1 MLLIWMVVIF
11 LFSAQPASKSAELS
25 SGVGRKVAN
34 ILVRGFGDWEEVRQ
48 EKYIEG
54 IDFFVRKAA
63 HFTEYM
69 ILGILWMLCLQSR
82 MGNNA
87 TFRKNML
94 FSVLASGLYAM
105 SDEFHQLF
113 VAGRA
118 GRWMDVGIDT
128 FGAITGILLIAII
141 IKIFLFVKN
150 KSNKAG

>member
-1 MLLIWMVVIF
+1 M
-11 LFSAQPASKSAELS
+11 
-25 SGVGRKVAN
+25 GRKVAN
-34 ILVRGFGDWEEVRQ
+34 ILVRGFRDWEEVRQ

-54 IDFFVRKAA
+54 IDFFVRKTA

-82 MGNNA
+82 MGNNV
-87 TFRKNML
+87 TLRKNML

-118 GRWMDVGIDT
+118 GR
-128 FGAITGILLIAII
+128 
-141 IKIFLFVKN
+141 
-150 KSNKAG
+150 

>member
-1 MLLIWMVVIF
+1 
-11 LFSAQPASKSAELS
+11 
-25 SGVGRKVAN
+25 
-34 ILVRGFGDWEEVRQ
+34 
-48 EKYIEG
+48 
-54 IDFFVRKAA
+54 
-63 HFTEYM
+63 
-69 ILGILWMLCLQSR
+69 MLCLQSR
-82 MGNNA
+82 MGNNV
-87 TFRKNML
+87 TLRKNML

>member
-1 MLLIWMVVIF
+1 M
-11 LFSAQPASKSAELS
+11 
-25 SGVGRKVAN
+25 GRKVAN
-34 ILVRGFGDWEEVRQ
+34 ILVRGFRDWEEVRQ

-54 IDFFVRKAA
+54 IDFFVRKTA

-82 MGNNA
+82 MGNIV
-87 TFRKNML
+87 TLRKNML

-118 GRWMDVGIDT
+118 GRWMGVGIDT

>member
-1 MLLIWMVVIF
+1 MVVIF
-11 LFSAQPASKSAELS
+11 LFQRNRQVNQLNLAVGS

-34 ILVRGFGDWEEVRQ
+34 ILVRGFRDWEEVRQ

-54 IDFFVRKAA
+54 IDFFVRNTA

-82 MGNNA
+82 MENNV
-87 TFRKNML
+87 TLRKNML

-128 FGAITGILLIAII
+128 FRAITGILLIAII